1 MMPRM
6 PPASEGIVGGPAV
19 AGARTRRGGPLKPLW
34 RAMRPKQW
42 TKNVL
47 VVAVPLAAG
56 KLFVPVVLLDTVG
69 AFIVFC
75 LAASATYLV
84 NDSVDVQADR
94 AHPTKRNRP
103 IASGALS
110 IRTAAIAAVVLFAL
124 SLALSWVI
132 NPALTAVVAAY
143 LVTTLSYSLRFK
155 HAPVIELVLLSLGFL
170 LRAIAGG
177 AATETPISSWFL
189 IVAAFGSL
197 YMAAGKRA
205 SELTTALDAT
215 PERQAST
222 RRVLAGYTPAYLRF
236 VWGLAATVTVS
247 AYCLWAFEIAVDES
261 SIPWAKISIIPFV
274 VAILLYAVDIDGS
287 TAGAPDEVVLAD
299 RSLMLVGGLWLVTFG
314 LAAMGV

>member
-1 MMPRM
+1 MMRPM
-6 PPASEGIVGGPAV
+6 PSASTA
-19 AGARTRRGGPLKPLW
+19 ASGAPEESSIRGGTPGALW

-56 KLFVPVVLLDTVG
+56 KLFMPAVLLDTVG
-69 AFIVFC
+69 AFVVFC
-75 LAASATYLV
+75 MAASATYLI
-84 NDSVDVQADR
+84 NDSVDAEADR
-94 AHPTKRNRP
+94 AHPTKRHRP

-110 IRTAAIAAVVLFAL
+110 VRTAGVAAAVLFIV
-124 SLALSWVI
+124 SLAMSWFI
-132 NPALTAVVAAY
+132 NPGLTAVVAAY
-143 LVTTLSYSLRFK
+143 VITTLSYSLRFK

-197 YMAAGKRA
+197 FMATGKRA
-205 SELTTALDAT
+205 SELTDAT
-215 PERQAST
+215 DALGEQKATT

-274 VAILLYAVDIDGS
+274 VAILLYAVDIDS
-287 TAGAPDEVVLAD
+287 SRAGAPDEVVLAD
-299 RSLMLVGGLWLVTFG
+299 RSLMVVGGLWLATFG